1 MAALAG
7 TDSRDGR
14 ADLPDHP
21 NNPNRPNNQN
31 PPSVSNDTEPK
42 LMWCVK
48 CQTEQVADGRV
59 KAGFITCL
67 RCGEADAKRVRFTVA
82 PAYHKG
88 PYTVHSDK
96 TMLRYISR
104 PGRGSDY

>member
-21 NNPNRPNNQN
+21 NNPNRPN

-67 RCGEADAKRVRFTVA
+67 RCGEADAKKVRHCVVPMHKSNYVVVSDRSLLLCLNKVA
-82 PAYHKG
+82 
-88 PYTVHSDK
+88 
-96 TMLRYISR
+96 
-104 PGRGSDY
+104 RG